1 MAARSIV
8 KPEKQVEMLGAE
20 VRKSRMISSGA
31 GVLIV
36 LSGALLPAP
45 VAAPGVAVI
54 SPVPGVVP
62 AATAGKVRAK
72 AITTGFVHRCART
85 TKGAFKCWGYNGE
98 GELGDNTLVDSAK
111 PVPVHGLTKGVKA
124 ISAGTYFTCALSTK
138 GAVSCWGSNTFGQL
152 GDSTTT
158 DSATPVAVTG
168 LTRGIKAIS
177 AGNFFA
183 CALTTRGAVTCWGA
197 NSYGQ
202 LGNNT
207 TVPSARPV
215 AVHGFSKGVKG
226 LGSGGFHSCA
236 LTTKGAVKCW
246 GYNAEGELGDNTMV
260 NSATPVL
267 VHGLRRGVKQISSG
281 SYSTCALTRKGAVT
295 CWGHNGEG
303 ELGNNTTTRSTRPVP
318 TSGLNKGIKA
328 IAVGD
333 VHGCALTRSG
343 VVKCWGSNRFG
354 ALGDNRRTTHS
365 PKPVKVA
372 KMGKKVKG
380 ITAGGYHS
388 CAVTT
393 KGAAKCW
400 GFNAYGQLG
409 NDTLSISLKP
419 VSVIGIS

>member
-1 MAARSIV
+1 M
-8 KPEKQVEMLGAE
+8 
-20 VRKSRMISSGA
+20 
-31 GVLIV
+31 
-36 LSGALLPAP
+36 
-45 VAAPGVAVI
+45 
-54 SPVPGVVP
+54 
-62 AATAGKVRAK
+62 
-72 AITTGFVHRCART
+72 
-85 TKGAFKCWGYNGE
+85 
-98 GELGDNTLVDSAK
+98 
-111 PVPVHGLTKGVKA
+111 
-124 ISAGTYFTCALSTK
+124 
-138 GAVSCWGSNTFGQL
+138 
-152 GDSTTT
+152 
-158 DSATPVAVTG
+158 AVTG

-281 SYSTCALTRKGAVT
+281 SYSTCALTRKGAVR

-354 ALGDNRRTTHS
+354 ALGDNRMTTHS

-393 KGAAKCW
+393 RGAAKCW